1 MSTILDVA
9 EKAKV
14 SIATVSRA
22 LNNQPGCS
30 EETRKRVMRVA
41 QELGYEPNEVARS
54 LINKKTNTIGVIFPE
69 ISSLLSSEFINGI
82 DAVAKKENANLIVTY
97 TKSDVANTE
106 KNLKMLHEKRV
117 DGIIFTSEILRAEY
131 YEYIQRNKIPCVLLS
146 TKSAEYAMVPY
157 VKVDD
162 FDASYAATTYLIK
175 KGHKKIGLIIG
186 SSTDPIAGNPRIEG
200 YKRAIQENLK
210 IAVQDT
216 QIVSGNGFGFDD
228 GRDNFIQL
236 MKQCPDLTA
245 IFCASDEMAI
255 GAISAAYK
263 MGIKIPDDISIIG
276 YDNLKISEM
285 SIPPLTTVAQPL
297 VKMAKKA
304 TEILFNIINKKDVEV
319 HSVVMPYQII
329 ERESVKNI
337 K

>member
-30 EETRKRVMRVA
+30 AETRKRVMKVA
-41 QELGYEPNEVARS
+41 RELGYEPNEVARS
-54 LINKKTNTIGVIFPE
+54 LINKKTNTIGVIIPE
-69 ISSLLSSEFINGI
+69 ISSLLSLEFINGI

-97 TKSDVANTE
+97 TKSNSVSTK

-117 DGIIFTSEILRAEY
+117 DGIIFTSEVLQKEY
-131 YEYIQRNKIPCVLLS
+131 YEYIERNKIPCVLLS

-162 FDASYAATTYLIK
+162 FDAAYAATTYLIK
-175 KGHKKIGLIIG
+175 MGHQKIGLLIG
-186 SSTDPIAGNPRIEG
+186 SSEDPIAGNPRING
-200 YKRAIQENLK
+200 YKRAMLDNLK
-210 IAVQDT
+210 IVVEEI
-216 QIVSGNGFGFDD
+216 QIVSQNGFGFDD
-228 GRDNFIQL
+228 GRDNFMKL

-263 MGIKIPDDISIIG
+263 MGIKIPDDVSIIG

-285 SIPPLTTVAQPL
+285 SVPPLTTVAQPL

-304 TEILFNIINKKDVEV
+304 TEILFSIINKKDEDI

-329 ERESVKNI
+329 ERESVKKI
-337 K
+337 